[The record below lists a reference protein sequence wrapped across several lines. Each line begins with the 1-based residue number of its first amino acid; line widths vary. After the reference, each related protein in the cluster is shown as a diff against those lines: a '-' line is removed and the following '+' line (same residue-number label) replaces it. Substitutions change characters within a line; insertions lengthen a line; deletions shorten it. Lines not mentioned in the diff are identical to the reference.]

1 MFRDINA
8 EIYRFLIL
16 LCGLIICGLMIT
28 GCLKDVTDPVDDS
41 GHEPITTLS
50 LLFYQ
55 EDELVGEA
63 VFDDPDGPGGNDPV
77 RFDTIFLQASQTYDV
92 RISLADKTKDPPV
105 DMTPVIR
112 QAGHQH
118 LFFFVPEGISDLQ
131 ITITDYDRLGY
142 PLGLETT
149 WQAGHQAPQAGK
161 LRVMLR
167 HIAFGKSPNSL
178 PTAGHSDIQVDF
190 PLIISEN

>member
-1 MFRDINA
+1 MIPMQ
-8 EIYRFLIL
+8 YRFFIMIIL
-16 LCGLIICGLMIT
+16 LLFCTILCT

-41 GHEPITTLS
+41 GHEPVTTLTMT
-50 LLFYQ
+50 FHQ
-55 EDELVGEA
+55 GGELVAEA

-77 RFDTIFLQASQTYDV
+77 RFDTILLHAGQTYDV
-92 RISLADKTKDPPV
+92 SITLADKTKDPPV

-118 LFFFVPEGISDLQ
+118 MFFFVPDGISGLQ
-131 ITITDYDRLGY
+131 ITITDTDRLEY
-142 PLGLETT
+142 PLGFETT
-149 WQAGHQAPQAGK
+149 WKTGHQAPQTGS

-167 HIAFGKSPNSL
+167 HIAFGKNPDSP

-190 PLIISEN
+190 PLIILHN